1 MYGCWIT
8 LLWRAITRYRLRSG
22 DCCRGE
28 PRRFSRQS
36 GLYGAILACRSI
48 MLGMEFSAALL
59 HKYCKA
65 GPRYSSYPTAPYVHE
80 SFGPAQWEEEL
91 RASQHRGRDISL
103 YVHIPFCDTLCYYCG
118 CNMIATKNYSKAESY
133 LDVLFR
139 EIDHVAALTSNTRKV
154 RQLHWGG
161 GTPTYLHPDDIRR
174 LYDYL
179 ASH

>member
-1 MYGCWIT
+1 
-8 LLWRAITRYRLRSG
+8 
-22 DCCRGE
+22 
-28 PRRFSRQS
+28 
-36 GLYGAILACRSI
+36 
-48 MLGMEFSAALL
+48 MLGMELSAELL

-65 GPRYSSYPTAPYVHE
+65 GPRYTSYPTAPYFHQG
-80 SFGPAQWEEEL
+80 FGPAQWEEEL
-91 RASQHRGRDISL
+91 RASQNQGRDISL

-161 GTPTYLHPDDIRR
+161 GTPTYLHPDDMRR
-174 LYDYL
+174 LYAPGGTL
-179 ASH
+179 QIGRAHV